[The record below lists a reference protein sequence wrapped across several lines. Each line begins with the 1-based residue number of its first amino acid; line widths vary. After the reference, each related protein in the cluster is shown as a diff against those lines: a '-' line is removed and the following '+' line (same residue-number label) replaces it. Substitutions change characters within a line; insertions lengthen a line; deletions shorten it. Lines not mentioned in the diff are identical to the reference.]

1 MKRTVKRSFSS
12 ADSFENLPHSFKWV
26 NYVDTMQSAFPVYV
40 STFGMTAAEKHIFV
54 EGQSKSYLVYTDSGS
69 GRAEIA
75 GKTQICPRGSLLY
88 IPANEK
94 VLYYN
99 ESTEPWRTYWI
110 TFGGRA
116 VTSILQSA
124 SCVFDECDYA
134 FVRDNILQMY
144 AHREEPDFVEYISS
158 LMYYTLLRIQ
168 RIHPTLLPQILPT
181 DSLRARLAPSMKY
194 MVEHF
199 HQDIPL
205 PTLAKISGVGVE
217 YYCRL
222 FKKLNGVRPVAYLN
236 QLRIG
241 HACDLLVAH
250 PEKSVEEIGL
260 LCGFQSSTYFITT
273 FKHFVGEAPGSYRRM
288 QNAGRKG
295 QKSAMQ
301 GQSPTAPDVHE

>member
-1 MKRTVKRSFSS
+1 MKKPPKDAFSTS
-12 ADSFENLPHSFKWV
+12 DSFENLPYSFKWV
-26 NYVDTMQSAFPVYV
+26 NYVDPMQSSFPVYV
-40 STFGMTAAEKHIFV
+40 STFGMTAVEKYVCV
-54 EGQSKSYLVYTDSGS
+54 EGQSKSYLVYTDTGS
-69 GRAEIA
+69 GRAKIA
-75 GKTQICPRGSLLY
+75 GKTQICPHGSLLY
-88 IPANEK
+88 IPANAE

-99 ESTEPWRTYWI
+99 ESADPWRTYWI

-116 VTSILQSA
+116 VTSILQSE
-124 SCVFDECDYA
+124 SSVFDACDYA
-134 FVRDNILQMY
+134 FVRDNILRMY
-144 AHREEPDFVEYISS
+144 THREDPDFVEYISS

-168 RIHPTLLPQILPT
+168 RLSPSLLPQILPK
-181 DSLRARLAPSMKY
+181 DSLRARLAASMKY

-260 LCGFQSSTYFITT
+260 LCGFQSCPYFITT
-273 FKHFVGEAPGSYRRM
+273 FKQFVGEAPGSYRRT
-288 QNAGRKG
+288 QNAGRKE
-295 QKSAMQ
+295 QKVAAQ
-301 GQSPTAPDVHE
+301 GHLPVPPSVHE